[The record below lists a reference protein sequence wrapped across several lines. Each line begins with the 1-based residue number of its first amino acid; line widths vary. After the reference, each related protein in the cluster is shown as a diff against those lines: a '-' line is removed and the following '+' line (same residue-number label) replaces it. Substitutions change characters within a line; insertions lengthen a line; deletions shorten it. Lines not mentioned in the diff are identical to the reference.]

1 MKKIGRIFLL
11 MALMLSTAL
20 GGVSAQEASIALT
33 AAAGKNGIILAW
45 DAAANADSYKIF
57 KDGTELAQTA
67 ETGYTDEKVEPETAY
82 SYKIEALS
90 ANEAVGESNEAWA
103 FFDDASKVEAV
114 SVYKNQAR
122 NDNVVYIEHQK
133 WGSIGYSDENT
144 IIGGTAAK
152 WSMRTD
158 GENNQI
164 YFKTQHLNE
173 EGNVVYRPYDIS
185 GIKETGYLSML
196 IYPKTELADFLNDIK
211 VVLYSGPQNA
221 TAKQSN
227 IVSIK
232 NQLEMNKWNV
242 VKVPLATFANGQIEF
257 ANTSRILIQS
267 YGAYEANSM
276 TYYIQNV
283 RFCDEAGVS
292 ISSAAYENGSVNINL
307 ETKNITASKY
317 VIKCNGEVVTE
328 TAEKSY
334 SYTPSEKGQILEYTV
349 EATDDNSGITYTS
362 TAKSVYVEDPSKI
375 TVASVYKNSKPDTLT
390 ILTLSNYDYPTY
402 TDENTII
409 GGKAIKWS
417 MRAEAGN
424 QLKMEMNPTI
434 DASAAEESGY
444 LSMLVYPKT
453 ELETLPGNISVF
465 YYGNG
470 KDTNVVS
477 ISDQL
482 TMNKWNLVKVPVAT
496 LINDRGTT
504 LDSSKI
510 NQVWI
515 RAAGEYEANALI
527 LYVQNIEFCTESN
540 VEITKATYAN
550 GKVTLNWQSNI
561 TPASYVVKC
570 DGEVIGTYKG
580 TAKFALITPKK
591 YGTVAVYTVEALD
604 ADGEVIAESA
614 ERMLFIE
621 NKNDISANKV
631 TIFGNSKE
639 SDTTISVLPNYGG
652 YKAYT
657 GTSPLGGE
665 AMTLNVF
672 SKATID
678 NRGWSG
684 VNGLKIE
691 TTGKDVSNN
700 KIGGYLRMLVYPQTK
715 LEAFPGKVNTAI
727 YSKNAAGKVEQ
738 SNVIY
743 IDGMLEMN
751 KWNTVTI
758 PMASLLNGSNVDIS
772 NITQIAFNATG
783 DYENDGDCIFYVQG
797 IEFGITED
805 VHANEITAE
814 KSGNTVTFSA
824 EVNNLTG
831 SAASPAII
839 AAAYTADGKLESVE
853 IFNKDSVES
862 KNTGVVSGT
871 FELPE
876 NTTYK
881 AMLVND
887 TTAMKPIT
895 KVLAEAAE

>member
-11 MALMLSTAL
+11 MALIMAMCL
-20 GGVSAQEASIALT
+20 GNT
-33 AAAGKNGIILAW
+33 PAATIEGDTYEDPPNVI
-45 DAAANADSYKIF
+45 
-57 KDGTELAQTA
+57 
-67 ETGYTDEKVEPETAY
+67 ET
-82 SYKIEALS
+82 
-90 ANEAVGESNEAWA
+90 
-103 FFDDASKVEAV
+103 V
-114 SVYKNQAR
+114 SVYKNQEKSSSLSIV
-122 NDNVVYIEHQK
+122 NS
-133 WGSIGYSDENT
+133 WGREPGYGTDKT
-144 IIGGTAAK
+144 IIGGTALKFNMRVSAK
-152 WSMRTD
+152 AGPNEFFFKQVERKETD
-158 GENNQI
+158 EN
-164 YFKTQHLNE
+164 
-173 EGNVVYRPYDIS
+173 GNVTAEIFKMHDIS
-185 GIKETGYLSML
+185 GLKETGYLRML
-196 IYPKTELADFLNDIK
+196 VYPETELTDFAGEVK
-211 VVLYSGPQNA
+211 FVLYDGDRANKSS
-221 TAKQSN
+221 KQSN

-232 NQLEMNKWNV
+232 NQLTLNKWNL
-242 VKVPLATFANGQIEF
+242 VKIPVASFANDSIDLSRI
-257 ANTSRILIQS
+257 SRILFQS
-267 YGAYEANSM
+267 LGDYEENSL
-276 TYYIQNV
+276 TYYVQNIG
-283 RFCDEAGVS
+283 FCDEMGLN
-292 ISSAAYENGSVNINL
+292 ITAAEYTDGSVNL
-307 ETKNITASKY
+307 AWTPKAVTPAQYS
-317 VIKCNGEVVTE
+317 VKCNGDEIAKTAE
-328 TAEKSY
+328 TAY
-334 SYTPSEKGQILEYTV
+334 SYVPTEKGEILEYTV
-349 EATDDNSGITYTS
+349 DALNENGAVICTSG
-362 TAKSVYVEDPSKI
+362 AKSLYIDDPKTI
-375 TVASVYKNSKPDTLT
+375 TVASVYKDSKPDTLT
-390 ILTLSNYDYPTY
+390 ILTLSNWGYPAY

-424 QLKMEMNPTI
+424 QLKMELNPTI
-434 DASAAEESGY
+434 DASAAEENGY

-470 KDTNVVS
+470 KDTNVVNV
-477 ISDQL
+477 SDQL

-496 LINDRGTT
+496 LINDRGT

-515 RAAGEYEANALI
+515 RAAGEYEANALT

-540 VEITKATYAN
+540 VEITKATYSN

-561 TPASYVVKC
+561 TPANYVVKC
-570 DGEVIGTYKG
+570 GGEVIGTYKG
-580 TAKFALITPKK
+580 TQKFVLITPNK

-604 ADGEVIAESA
+604 AEGKVITESA

-631 TIFGNSKE
+631 TVFRNSKA

-665 AMTLNVF
+665 AMTMSVL

-678 NRGWSG
+678 AHNEKDSG
-684 VNGLKIE
+684 QWGYTNGLKVE
-691 TTGKDVSNN
+691 VTGKDVSNN

-772 NITQIAFNATG
+772 NITQIAFNAIG

-805 VHANEITAE
+805 VHANEIAAE

-881 AMLVND
+881 AMLVYD
-887 TTAMKPIT
+887 TAAMKPIT